1 MEYYIFNIPFFV
13 MNEVSEGVSIPE
25 LCADLEEFL
34 PRALLRNVDVFY
46 IGDFKELKDRNA
58 AYTDGAIYISSK
70 ELTNED
76 IVENIIHEIA
86 HSLEDTFSQ
95 HIYDSALISEFHSK
109 RMTLKNILAARGYK
123 INPEYYEYLEYSPK
137 FDNFLSS
144 VVGYPELL
152 SLTMGLFASP
162 YGATSIQEYFANG
175 FEKYFLDS
183 PEMVRKVSPALHQK
197 IEEILDADV

>member
-13 MNEVSEGVSIPE
+13 MNEVSEDVSIPE
-25 LCADLEEFL
+25 ICADLEEFL
-34 PRALLRNVDVFY
+34 PPALLRNVDVFY

-58 AYTDGAIYISSK
+58 AYTDGAIYISNK

-76 IVENIIHEIA
+76 IIENIIHEIA

-95 HIYDSALISEFHSK
+95 HIYDSPLISEFHSK
-109 RMTLKNILAARGYK
+109 RMTLKNILGARGYK
-123 INPEYYEYLEYSPK
+123 LPLEYYEYLEYSPK
-137 FDNFLSS
+137 FDSFLSS
-144 VVGYPELL
+144 TVGYPELL

-162 YGATSIQEYFANG
+162 YGATSLQEYFANG

-183 PEMVRKVSPALHQK
+183 PEVLRKVSPILHQK
-197 IEEILDADV
+197 IEELFDA